1 MRPDVDLEYT
11 LAQDAYSELATL
23 PRSLPGV
30 LQERSIFLNFDDAHD
45 GTFRVSAY
53 GSALPYDGNSQLT
66 GIMRCSRDE
75 ISKSVAHLHD
85 SWLRSVVQRE
95 HAPRQYTYDDL
106 PDQALGASE
115 AHAVLATVVKELAQ
129 AGEALYRLLFRGRDD
144 GLMRLE
150 KALSRALRSGPQ
162 TITVTSEDLFVPWG
176 LLYVHP
182 DPDARL
188 LHSDTVAQW
197 SGFLGYTHLIE
208 HCLGYVDDYTPF
220 INSGADRPKAS
231 LHFDM
236 RLERP
241 EHEADQCPL
250 RPVRGIVETH
260 AAVSEYPTKPKT
272 AEALTE
278 PNCDRHV
285 VVFGAHGT
293 GLRPGRRDT
302 QQAKVVLSD
311 DLPIYADDIQYWAS
325 DRATRLADPLCF
337 MMVCEGGR
345 AGMYLQEG
353 LARPLFNLGVGC
365 LIGPQIEVNT
375 PFGSRFTCRFFE
387 EFFKG
392 ERAAAVV
399 RQLSQ
404 EFIVQHATPLG
415 LVFTLIRGIDN
426 CLVTEIASP

>member
-11 LAQDAYSELATL
+11 LAEDAYSELATL

-53 GSALPYDGNSQLT
+53 GTALPYDGNAQFSGVLK
-66 GIMRCSRDE
+66 RSRDD
-75 ISKSVAHLHD
+75 IATSVAHLQE
-85 SWLRSVVQRE
+85 SWLKNVVQHE

-106 PDQALGASE
+106 PDQTLGMDGSR
-115 AHAVLATVVKELAQ
+115 AVLATVVKELAM
-129 AGEALYRLLFRGRDD
+129 AGEALYRLLFRGRDE
-144 GLMRLE
+144 GLVRLE
-150 KALSRALRSGPQ
+150 KALSHALRSGPQ
-162 TITVTSEDLFVPWG
+162 TITVTSAELFVPWG

-182 DPDARL
+182 DPGARL
-188 LHSDTVAQW
+188 LQDHTTAQW

-208 HCLGYVDDYTPF
+208 HCLGFVEDYTPF
-220 INSGADRPKAS
+220 INHGSDRPKAS

-236 RLERP
+236 RLEKP
-241 EHEADQCPL
+241 EQEAEQCPL

-260 AAVSEYPTKPKT
+260 ADVSEYPTKPQT
-272 AEALTE
+272 AQTLTE
-278 PNCDRHV
+278 PDCDRHV

-293 GLRPGRRDT
+293 GLRPGRRQT
-302 QQAKVVLSD
+302 EQAKVVLSD
-311 DLPIYADDIQYWAS
+311 DQPIYADDIEYWAS
-325 DRATRLADPLCF
+325 DRATRLPDPLCF

-353 LARPLFNLGVGC
+353 LARPLFDLGVGC
-365 LIGPQIEVNT
+365 LIGPQIEVNI

-392 ERAAAVV
+392 ERAATVV
-399 RQLSQ
+399 RQLAQ

-426 CLVTEIASP
+426 CLVTESS

>member
-1 MRPDVDLEYT
+1 MTPDVDLEYT
-11 LAQDAYSELATL
+11 LAEDAYDGLVAL

-53 GSALPYDGNSQLT
+53 GSALPYDGNGQFT
-66 GIMRCSRDE
+66 GVLRRSRDE
-75 ISKSVAHLHD
+75 IATSVARLHD
-85 SWLRSVVQRE
+85 AWLQNVVQHE
-95 HAPRQYTYDDL
+95 HAARQYTYNDL
-106 PDQALGASE
+106 PDEALGADE
-115 AHAVLATVVKELAQ
+115 ARAVLASVVKNLAQ
-129 AGEALYRLLFRGRDD
+129 AGQALYRLLFRGADD
-144 GLMRLE
+144 GLIRLE
-150 KALSRALRSGPQ
+150 EALSRALRSGPQ

-188 LHSDTVAQW
+188 LQHDTAAQW

-208 HCLGYVDDYTPF
+208 HCLGFVKDYTPF
-220 INSGADRPKAS
+220 INHGSGRPKAS

-236 RLERP
+236 RLQRHD
-241 EHEADQCPL
+241 HESDQCPL
-250 RPVRGIVETH
+250 CPVRGVVETH
-260 AAVSEYPTKPKT
+260 ADISEHPTKPET

-278 PNCDRHV
+278 PDCDRHV

-293 GLRPGRRDT
+293 GLRPGRRQT

-311 DLPIYADDIQYWAS
+311 DQPIYADDIEYWAS
-325 DRATRLADPLCF
+325 DRDTRLPDPLCF

-365 LIGPQIEVNT
+365 LIGPQVEVNI

-392 ERAAAVV
+392 ECVAPVI
-399 RQLSQ
+399 RQLTQ
-404 EFIVQHATPLG
+404 EFIVQHSTPLG

-426 CLVTEIASP
+426 CLVTETESS